1 MIVDKTSGE
10 IAKAEPITGG
20 NNLAE
25 GKKQGEGMFRATRE
39 LLEPVK
45 EAKRDNPGYLAVSV
59 RPEMKEGPSV
69 ATETLLKDN
78 DWKRRPR

>member
-1 MIVDKTSGE
+1 VIVDKTSLE

-25 GKKQGEGMFRATRE
+25 GKGEGMFRATRE

-59 RPEMKEGPSV
+59 RPEMK
-69 ATETLLKDN
+69 
-78 DWKRRPR
+78 

>member
-1 MIVDKTSGE
+1 
-10 IAKAEPITGG
+10 
-20 NNLAE
+20 
-25 GKKQGEGMFRATRE
+25 MFRATRE
-39 LLEPVK
+39 LLEAVK

-59 RPEMKEGPSV
+59 RPEIKEGHSV

>member
-1 MIVDKTSGE
+1 MIVDKTSLE

-25 GKKQGEGMFRATRE
+25 GKGEGMFRATRE

-45 EAKRDNPGYLAVSV
+45 EAKRDNFDYLAS
-59 RPEMKEGPSV
+59 
-69 ATETLLKDN
+69 A
-78 DWKRRPR
+78 

>member
-1 MIVDKTSGE
+1 MDSGE
-10 IAKAEPITGG
+10 IVRAERITGG
-20 NNLAE
+20 NYLAE

-59 RPEMKEGPSV
+59 RPEMKEGHLV

-78 DWKRRPR
+78 EWKRRSR